1 MHDCV
6 EACRALAGGL
16 GIVDRNRS
24 WRAGRDAASAGPP
37 AMIEGPELWLV
48 IVGMGVTTIVTRS
61 AFLLLPKS
69 WQPRGRVAIAL
80 GFVPMLAIVGIVAP
94 AALHAAGLL
103 IAALWNELIGAQ
115 QAAPAPILAMS
126 LQILADARLPSAL
139 VVLAVGAWRRNPLQA
154 LIAGVGVFLLL
165 RMAMPGV
172 F

>member
-1 MHDCV
+1 
-6 EACRALAGGL
+6 
-16 GIVDRNRS
+16 
-24 WRAGRDAASAGPP
+24 
-37 AMIEGPELWLV
+37 MIEGPQLWLV
-48 IVGMGVTTIVTRS
+48 IVGMGVTTVLTRS

-69 WQPRGRVAIAL
+69 WQPRGRVAVAL
-80 GFVPMLAIVGIVAP
+80 GFVPMLAIVGSVAP

-154 LIAGVGVFLLL
+154 LIAGVGLFLLL
-165 RMAMPGV
+165 RIAMPGV